1 MLSRAPDSAAPPPP
15 MPSHTP
21 VKDDNGGDPWPAG
34 SADPWPPHAPQPTVP
49 PPISPLTADAP
60 PPMPLHVPDAPPP
73 PMPAH
78 VPDGAAPPPPMP
90 ERPPEAADRPPDWKP
105 PPPPKAEGPI
115 EARAVRA
122 TYVDEIDSDDSD
134 DDEREWSLR
143 HALEEFGVTKVRVKG
158 KQGVALFGSEKDAS
172 DALHAHRVGAWRL
185 SSPSIDASGEQILY
199 TGSGSPQVEDDLERL
214 LTNT

>member
-1 MLSRAPDSAAPPPP
+1 

-34 SADPWPPHAPQPTVP
+34 AADPWPPHAPQPTVP
-49 PPISPLTADAP
+49 PPMP
-60 PPMPLHVPDAPPP
+60 PHVPDAPPP

-78 VPDGAAPPPPMP
+78 IP
-90 ERPPEAADRPPDWKP
+90 EPEASDRPPDWKP

-185 SSPSIDASGEQILY
+185 SSPSVDASGEQILY
-199 TGSGSPQVEDDLERL
+199 QGTGSPQVEDDLERL
-214 LTNT
+214 LATT

>member
-1 MLSRAPDSAAPPPP
+1 

-21 VKDDNGGDPWPAG
+21 VKTDGDPWPAG
-34 SADPWPPHAPQPTVP
+34 SADPWPPHAPQPTAP
-49 PPISPLTADAP
+49 TSPLTQDAP

-73 PMPAH
+73 PMPDH
-78 VPDGAAPPPPMP
+78 TP
-90 ERPPEAADRPPDWKP
+90 ERPKP
-105 PPPPKAEGPI
+105 PPPPPRPKAEAPI

-185 SSPSIDASGEQILY
+185 SSPSVDASGEQILY
-199 TGSGSPQVEDDLERL
+199 TGAGSPQVEDDLERL
-214 LTNT
+214 LAAGGT